1 MAIRGS
7 ALGTNEIRKIS
18 ALLLLFLFM
27 DLIPGRQLG
36 IFEGM
41 DPIHEK

>member
-1 MAIRGS
+1 MAIGGI
-7 ALGTNEIRKIS
+7 ALGTNEIKKIS
-18 ALLLLFLFM
+18 ALLLLCLFM

-36 IFEGM
+36 IFKGM